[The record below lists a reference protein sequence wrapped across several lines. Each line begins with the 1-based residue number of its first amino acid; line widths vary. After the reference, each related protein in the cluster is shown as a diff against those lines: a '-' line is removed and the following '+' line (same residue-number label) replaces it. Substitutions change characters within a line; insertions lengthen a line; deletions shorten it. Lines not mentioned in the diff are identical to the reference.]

1 MNIVIWT
8 TNTCSWCV
16 KAKELL
22 NSYSLSYSEKIIGV
36 NTTKEELKQILPDAK
51 TVPQIFI
58 NKRYIGGYE
67 QLVEYLESCYNNYG
81 H

>member
-1 MNIVIWT
+1 
-8 TNTCSWCV
+8 V